1 VFADAVPIKVT
12 GDVEYLINRAAN
24 GWVVTLLNNNGVFK
38 PQQGMAQV
46 DRSAYVTATITVSGK
61 QIRSASEW
69 TTEIA
74 LKPVNGALTIQI
86 APGGIAIVEIVD

>member
-1 VFADAVPIKVT
+1 
-12 GDVEYLINRAAN
+12 
-24 GWVVTLLNNNGVFK
+24 
-38 PQQGMAQV
+38 
-46 DRSAYVTATITVSGK
+46 VTATITVSGK